1 VKALLRVDDKKELS
15 NPPRVQEKELN
26 FVFKVNIIEGNRNLN
41 IVVLKFGGTSVA
53 DVPQIKKIS
62 YKIKSE
68 VDKGNKVIVVVSAM
82 SGVTNNLIEL
92 VNNTSELAPYSEY
105 DVVLSSGEQ
114 VTAALLTIALNN
126 LNIKGRSWLGWQ
138 VPIITEN
145 TYGKAVIEEI
155 KTLNILESFK
165 NNEVAI
171 ISGFQGISSEN
182 RITTLGRGGSDTS
195 AVAIAAAFSAE
206 RCDIYTDV
214 DGVYTTDPRIVKS
227 AKKLESITYEEMLE
241 LASQG
246 AKVLQT
252 RSVALGMKYG
262 VNLRV
267 LSSFEDLPGTHILK
281 EGSYMEKSEIS
292 GIAHSLNEAKV
303 TLSGVPDKPG
313 QAAQI
318 FSALADLSIN
328 VDMIVQSSSINE
340 GSTDI
345 TFTIPE
351 TDLKLA
357 ERTIKKTQEKIG
369 FKKFISETNVVKI
382 SVVGNA
388 MRTQS
393 GVAKTMFETLAKNQI
408 NIHVISTSEIK
419 ISVLISSDY
428 YELAMR
434 SLHSAF
440 GLDA

>member
-1 VKALLRVDDKKELS
+1 M
-15 NPPRVQEKELN
+15 
-26 FVFKVNIIEGNRNLN
+26 
-41 IVVLKFGGTSVA
+41 VLKFGGTSVA

-68 VDKGNKVIVVVSAM
+68 VDEGNKVIVVVSAM

-292 GIAHSLNEAKV
+292 GIAHSLNEAKI
-303 TLSGVPDKPG
+303 TLSGVPDIPG

-318 FSALADLSIN
+318 FSALANHAIN

-340 GSTDI
+340 GTTDI

-369 FKKFISETNVVKI
+369 FKKFTSETNVVKI

>member
-1 VKALLRVDDKKELS
+1 M
-15 NPPRVQEKELN
+15 
-26 FVFKVNIIEGNRNLN
+26 N

-68 VDKGNKVIVVVSAM
+68 VDQGNKVIVIVSAM
-82 SGVTNNLIEL
+82 SGVTNNLVQL
-92 VNNTSELAPYSEY
+92 VKSTSELASYSEY
-105 DVVLSSGEQ
+105 DVVLSTGEQ
-114 VTAALLTIALNN
+114 VTSALLTIALND
-126 LNIKGRSWLGWQ
+126 LMIKGRSWLGWQ
-138 VPIITEN
+138 VPITTDNIHS
-145 TYGKAVIEEI
+145 KAVINEI
-155 KTLNILESFK
+155 KTSNILNSLKE
-165 NNEVAI
+165 NDIAI
-171 ISGFQGISSEN
+171 ISGFQGLSSEN
-182 RITTLGRGGSDTS
+182 RITTLGRGGSDTT
-195 AVAIAAAFSAE
+195 AVAIAAAFGAE

-227 AKKLESITYEEMLE
+227 AKKLDYITYEEMLE

-267 LSSFEDLPGTHILK
+267 LSSFEDKPGTFILK
-281 EGSYMEKSEIS
+281 ERDNMEKSEIS
-292 GIAHSLNEAKV
+292 GIAHSLNEAKI

-318 FSALADLSIN
+318 FSSLAEHTIN
-328 VDMIVQSSSINE
+328 VDMIVQSSSSNE

-351 TDLKLA
+351 NDLIIA
-357 ERTIKKTQEKIG
+357 EKTIRKIQEKIG
-369 FKKFISETNVVKI
+369 FKNFLSETNVVKI

-393 GVAKTMFETLAKNQI
+393 GIAKTMFETLANNQI

>member
-1 VKALLRVDDKKELS
+1 M
-15 NPPRVQEKELN
+15 
-26 FVFKVNIIEGNRNLN
+26 
-41 IVVLKFGGTSVA
+41 VLKFGGTSVA

-318 FSALADLSIN
+318 FSALADYSIN

>member
-1 VKALLRVDDKKELS
+1 MK
-15 NPPRVQEKELN
+15 
-26 FVFKVNIIEGNRNLN
+26 

-53 DVPQIKKIS
+53 DIPQIKKIS
-62 YKIKSE
+62 HKIKSE

-82 SGVTNNLIEL
+82 SGVTNNLVEL
-92 VNNTSELAPYSEY
+92 VKNTSELASYSEY

-114 VTAALLTIALNN
+114 VTSALLTIALND

-138 VPIITEN
+138 VPIITDN
-145 TYGKAVIEEI
+145 THSKAVIDKI
-155 KTLNILESFK
+155 KTSNILNSFK
-165 NNEVAI
+165 INDIAI
-171 ISGFQGISSEN
+171 VSGFQGLSSEN
-182 RITTLGRGGSDTS
+182 RITTLGRGGSDTT
-195 AVAIAAAFSAE
+195 AVAIAAAFNAL

-227 AKKLESITYEEMLE
+227 AKKLDYVTYEEMLE

-252 RSVALGMKYG
+252 RSVALGMKYS

-267 LSSFEDLPGTHILK
+267 LSSFEDKPGTFILK
-281 EGSYMEKSEIS
+281 ERGNMEKSEIS
-292 GIAHSLNEAKV
+292 GIAHSLNEAKI

-318 FSALADLSIN
+318 FSSLAEHSIN

-351 TDLKLA
+351 TDLILA
-357 ERTIKKTQEKIG
+357 EKITNKIQEKIG
-369 FKKFISETNVVKI
+369 FKNFISETKVVKI
-382 SVVGNA
+382 SVIGNA

-393 GVAKTMFETLAKNQI
+393 GIAKTMFETLAKNQI

-440 GLDA
+440 GLDANVIE

>member
-1 VKALLRVDDKKELS
+1 MK
-15 NPPRVQEKELN
+15 
-26 FVFKVNIIEGNRNLN
+26 

-82 SGVTNNLIEL
+82 SGVTNKLVEL
-92 VNNTSELAPYSEY
+92 VKNTSELASYSEY

-114 VTAALLTIALNN
+114 VTSALLTIALNN

-138 VPIITEN
+138 VPIITNN
-145 TYGKAVIEEI
+145 THSKAVIDKI
-155 KTLNILESFK
+155 KTSNILNSFK
-165 NNEVAI
+165 KNDIAI
-171 ISGFQGISSEN
+171 VSGFQGLSSEN
-182 RITTLGRGGSDTS
+182 RITTLGRGGSDTT
-195 AVAIAAAFSAE
+195 AVAIAAAFNAL

-227 AKKLESITYEEMLE
+227 AKKLDYVTYEEMLE

-252 RSVALGMKYG
+252 RSVALGMKYS

-267 LSSFEDLPGTHILK
+267 LSSFEDKPGTFILK
-281 EGSYMEKSEIS
+281 ERGNMEKSEIS
-292 GIAHSLNEAKV
+292 GIAHSLNEAKI

-318 FSALADLSIN
+318 FSSLAEHSIN

-351 TDLKLA
+351 TDLILA
-357 ERTIKKTQEKIG
+357 EKIINKIQEKIG
-369 FKKFISETNVVKI
+369 FKNFISETKVVKV
-382 SVVGNA
+382 SVIGNA

-393 GVAKTMFETLAKNQI
+393 GIAKTMFETLAKNQI

-440 GLDA
+440 GLDS

>member
-1 VKALLRVDDKKELS
+1 MK
-15 NPPRVQEKELN
+15 
-26 FVFKVNIIEGNRNLN
+26 

-68 VDKGNKVIVVVSAM
+68 VDLGNKVIVVVSAM
-82 SGVTNNLIEL
+82 SGVTNNLVEL
-92 VNNTSELAPYSEY
+92 VKSTSELASFSEY
-105 DVVLSSGEQ
+105 DVVLSTGEQ
-114 VTAALLTIALNN
+114 VTSALLTITLND
-126 LNIKGRSWLGWQ
+126 LSIKGRSWLGWQ
-138 VPIITEN
+138 VPIMTDN
-145 TYGKAVIEEI
+145 THSKAVINEI
-155 KTLNILESFK
+155 KTSNILNSFK
-165 NNEVAI
+165 KNDVAI
-171 ISGFQGISSEN
+171 ISGFQGLSFEN
-182 RITTLGRGGSDTS
+182 RITTLGRGGSDTT

-214 DGVYTTDPRIVKS
+214 DGVYTTDPRIVKN
-227 AKKLESITYEEMLE
+227 AKKLDYITYEEMLE

-267 LSSFEDLPGTHILK
+267 LSSFKDKPGTFIMK
-281 EGSYMEKSEIS
+281 ERDKMEKSEIS
-292 GIAHSLNEAKV
+292 GIAHSLNEAKI

-318 FSALADLSIN
+318 FSSLAEHSIN

-351 TDLKLA
+351 TDLLLA
-357 ERTIKKTQEKIG
+357 EKTIRKIQEKIG
-369 FKKFISETNVVKI
+369 FKDFISETKVVKI

-393 GVAKTMFETLAKNQI
+393 GIAKTMFETLANNQI